1 MAVNGMSVL
10 GRAWTAMSS
19 GWKAALNAWRGDTAD
34 SITTRAARYEVL
46 WGFYLNDIYDEA
58 VNDLARVYKR
68 QEGLYQDIVGLY
80 NPVSRLVDFYVSKI
94 AGGALY
100 PEPQPEGAPVR
111 RAQGAFPLLCDDD
124 LRALITRIWGW
135 SDWQTKKGLWV
146 RYTAA
151 LGDCVLQVTTPP
163 QQVRIEVHHPGE
175 LVEADFERDGSLS
188 YAVLEYEA
196 GEREVETGHLRR
208 YQFKQVMTPDWMQT
222 YRDGR
227 PWDYAAGVPEGNW
240 AWENP
245 YGFVPLVL
253 TRHLEIGQA
262 WGACCFH
269 HVIDKVDDVNDLA
282 SHLGAQIRKAVH
294 PQWVSYGTKAGS
306 GMERS
311 DKLWHHPNPQGKV
324 EALVEQI
331 DIAAVTAE
339 IQQRLSEIEKDCP
352 ELKAGRVGDN
362 ARDVSGRAVALLA
375 GDVTDRV
382 TEARAQYDAA
392 LIKAQLMALEMGA
405 QQGLWARRDFTH
417 RIGERPIFP
426 PDEVELLTLET
437 QRLAVE
443 AQKLALEQQQAF
455 SVGG

>member
-1 MAVNGMSVL
+1 MSVL
-10 GRAWTAMSS
+10 ARMWGAMST

-34 SITTRAARYEVL
+34 SITTRSARYEVL

-58 VNDLARVYKR
+58 VNDLAAVYKR
-68 QEGLYQDIVGLY
+68 QESLYKDIVGLY
-80 NPVSRLVDFYVSKI
+80 NPVARLVDFYVAKL
-94 AGGALY
+94 AGGALW
-100 PEPQPEGAPVR
+100 PEPQADNVLVR
-111 RAQGAFPLLCDDD
+111 RGMGAFPLICDEAT
-124 LRALITRIWGW
+124 REAIWRIWAW

-151 LGDCVLQVTTPP
+151 MGDSVLQVTTPP
-163 QQVRIEVHHPGE
+163 GQVRIEVHHPRE
-175 LVEADFERDGSLS
+175 LTEADFERDGSIS
-188 YAVLEYEA
+188 YAVMEYTA
-196 GEREVETGHLRR
+196 AERDATTGQTRL
-208 YQFKQVMTPDWMQT
+208 YTFKQVFTPVSMRT
-222 YRDGR
+222 YKDGM
-227 PWDYAAGVPEGNW
+227 PWDYVNNTAKGPLWE
-240 AWENP
+240 WENA

-253 TRHLEIGQA
+253 TRHREIGQT

-269 HVIDKVDDVNDLA
+269 HVIDKIDDVNDLA
-282 SHLGAQIRKAVH
+282 SHLGTQIRKAVH
-294 PQWVSYGTKAGS
+294 PQWVSYGTKAGA

-311 DKLWHHPNPQGKV
+311 DKLWHHPNPQGRV
-324 EALVEQI
+324 EALVESI

-339 IQQRLSEIEKDCP
+339 IQQRLNEIEKDCP

-382 TEARAQYDAA
+382 TEARGLYDAA
-392 LIKAQLMALEMGA
+392 LVKAQAMALQMGA
-405 QQGLWARRDFTH
+405 QNKLWPQGDFEH

-443 AQKLALEQQQAF
+443 AQKMAIEQQRAF
-455 SVGG
+455 GTGT